1 MSDDIST
8 YDSTST
14 GSNASLDHAAAQDL
28 PLVYQTGMSEADALQ
43 YRHPDYEANVAK
55 WAKYV
60 DCYRAR
66 EIYRFIHK
74 HPREHQDVYEM
85 RVKRGY
91 YFNYVA
97 AIVDLYVSYLYEAGI
112 TRTAGESLSGELEE
126 FYKDA
131 DRCGTSYHLFMQ
143 VAATFAICTGHAAIL
158 VDMPE
163 TPEGG
168 IVSEAQRKELNHRP
182 YLTLVQAHQIVDWEL
197 DEFGK
202 FEWVKIQVE
211 RPQDRSWNKAVNART
226 EHYLIWTKT
235 TWERWRL
242 DYEQAGDQETQRA
255 QATREAQGDHALGEV
270 PLVVLKNDR
279 DLDHKWFGESA
290 VRDVVDINL
299 AILNWC
305 SFADEEIANR
315 CLNILTMQRS
325 DTDAPLEIS
334 HYNVIEYAEGAE
346 PPSYLTPGD
355 TPLKLIWEAI
365 DQGRNEIYRLSKL
378 SGSTGLLGVREATSG
393 IAYAFEFNETNQS
406 LAKKANFAEQCETE
420 VHRLVAK
427 WLNKTFDGSINYP
440 REFGV
445 DDFLVELQILTEAR
459 SNFTSETAIK
469 ELEKRVAAKMFAK
482 DRQSLREKIAQ
493 EIEEAEAKPIGLLES
508 FGQLPPG
515 MNSKTPSLDSMRNEM
530 GMEDVE
536 DDDTDSTVES

>member
-1 MSDDIST
+1 MPAEELSS
-8 YDSTST
+8 YDALST
-14 GSNASLDHAAAQDL
+14 GSNASLDHAEDL
-28 PLVYQTGMSEADALQ
+28 AETLLIDSGMSKASALQ
-43 YRHPDYEANVAK
+43 YRHPDYEENVEK
-55 WAKYV
+55 WAKYI
-60 DCYRAR
+60 DCYRGR
-66 EIYRFIHK
+66 DIYRFIHK
-74 HPREHQDVYEM
+74 HPREHADVFEM

-97 AIVDLYVSYLYEAGI
+97 AIVDLYVSYLYEAGV
-112 TRTAGESLSGELEE
+112 TRTAGEQLKDLLDD
-126 FYKDA
+126 FYSDA

-143 VAATFAICTGHAAIL
+143 TAATFAICTGHAAIL

-163 TPEGG
+163 EPDGG
-168 IVSEAQRKELNHRP
+168 IPNEQRRKELNHRP
-182 YLTLVQAHQIVDWEL
+182 YLTLIQAHQICDWEL

-202 FEWVKIQVE
+202 FEWVKLQIE
-211 RPQDRSWNKAVNART
+211 RPQNRSWNAAVDT
-226 EHYLIWTKT
+226 EVEHYLIWTKS

-242 DYEQAGDQETQRA
+242 EFERVGSDQEQARAILEDQGE
-255 QATREAQGDHALGEV
+255 HPLGEV
-270 PLVVLKNDR
+270 PLVVLKNAR
-279 DLDHKWFGESA
+279 DLEHKWFGESA

-325 DTDAPLEIS
+325 ETDGPVEIS
-334 HYNVIEYAEGAE
+334 HYNVIEYEEGTD

-406 LAKKANFAEQCETE
+406 LAQKANFAEQAETD

-427 WLNKTFDGSINYP
+427 WLTKDFDGSINYP

-445 DDFLVELQILTEAR
+445 DDFLVELQILAEAR

-469 ELEKRVAAKMFAK
+469 ELEKRVAAKMFSK
-482 DRQSLREKIAQ
+482 ERQELREKISR
-493 EIEEAEAKPIGLLES
+493 EIDSAEAKPIGLLES
-508 FGQLPPG
+508 FGQMPSG
-515 MNSKTPSLDSMRNEM
+515 MKSPSESAAEGGGFDGSLKTSSD
-530 GMEDVE
+530 
-536 DDDTDSTVES
+536 